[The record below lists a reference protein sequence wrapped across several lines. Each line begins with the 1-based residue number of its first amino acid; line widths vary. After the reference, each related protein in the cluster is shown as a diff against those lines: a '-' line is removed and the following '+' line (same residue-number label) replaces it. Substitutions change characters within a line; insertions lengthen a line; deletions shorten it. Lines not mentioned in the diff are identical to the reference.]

1 MRLTID
7 FLNSKGSY
15 EIWNSDSLL
24 CCYVVPRN
32 AISSQLIQSIEK
44 DIRGNNFV
52 YFLMDT
58 NESKNQ
64 KRKFYIGE
72 TTALYN
78 RMASHKSNRK
88 WWNQI
93 VVFGGEDRKVDESC
107 INALERLLIEKY
119 QESGNFDLDNSEGS
133 QARIKDDYKNKLDYI
148 LMILD
153 YLGYGCETEIEEH
166 ITEKEIESSLKLE
179 DEIDKSIRK
188 ISSEISSD
196 QLKLY
201 KAYYLNQNNDIKN
214 GLCAI
219 WPKNSGK
226 WFEAELYFNSKN
238 ALEKF
243 PFLYDI
249 SSRARGN
256 RKTAMKISKKD
267 DIKGLVCVINEIIK
281 PKQTI
286 KKRERFTFS
295 MLGLKAGDELVYIR
309 DTKIKCYVNDDSTV
323 IFNGKVMSITS
334 LATDLIKP
342 KNKISGSL
350 FFMYKGERLD
360 MLRTRLELEKNKE
373 K

>member
-1 MRLTID
+1 M
-7 FLNSKGSY
+7 
-15 EIWNSDSLL
+15 
-24 CCYVVPRN
+24 
-32 AISSQLIQSIEK
+32 
-44 DIRGNNFV
+44 
-52 YFLMDT
+52 
-58 NESKNQ
+58 
-64 KRKFYIGE
+64 
-72 TTALYN
+72 
-78 RMASHKSNRK
+78 
-88 WWNQI
+88 
-93 VVFGGEDRKVDESC
+93 
-107 INALERLLIEKY
+107 LIEKY

-133 QARIKDDYKNKLDYI
+133 QARIKDDYKSKLDYI

-179 DEIDKSIRK
+179 DEIDKSIRI
-188 ISSEISSD
+188 ISPDISSD

-201 KAYYLNQNNDIKN
+201 KAYYLNRNNENKN

-267 DIKGLVCVINEIIK
+267 DIEDLVSVINEIIE

-309 DTKIKCYVNDDSTV
+309 DPKIKCYVNDDSTV
-323 IFNGKVMSITS
+323 RFNGKVMSITS

-360 MLRTRLELEKNKE
+360 ILRTRLELGKNKE

>member
-44 DIRGNNFV
+44 EIRGNNFV

-78 RMASHKSNRK
+78 RMTSHKSNRK

-179 DEIDKSIRK
+179 DEIDKSIRN

-201 KAYYLNQNNDIKN
+201 KAYYFNQNNGIKN

-238 ALEKF
+238 ALDRF

-256 RKTAMKISKKD
+256 RKTAMKITKKE
-267 DIKGLVCVINEIIK
+267 DIEDLMSVLNEMID
-281 PKQTI
+281 PKKSI

-295 MLGLKAGDELVYIR
+295 MLGLKKGDELVFVK
-309 DTKIKCYVNDDSTV
+309 DQDVKCYVNDDSTV
-323 IFNGKVMSITS
+323 LFSGNVMSITS

-342 KNKISGSL
+342 KSKISGSL
-350 FFMYKGERLD
+350 FFSYKGERLD
-360 MLRTRLELEKNKE
+360 LLRARLELEKSNK